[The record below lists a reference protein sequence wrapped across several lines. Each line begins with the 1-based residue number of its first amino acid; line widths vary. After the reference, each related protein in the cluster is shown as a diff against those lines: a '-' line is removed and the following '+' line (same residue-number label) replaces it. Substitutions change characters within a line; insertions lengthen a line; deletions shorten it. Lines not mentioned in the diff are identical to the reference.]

1 MKEFSNKTP
10 YLAPQ
15 LTVVEFRME
24 RGFSASDEPEIPTLG
39 TMEIGMASGLDMRM
53 GDQMTTLGVGNGGG
67 NYFGYTTGEGSSGFI
82 TDGSYF

>member
-24 RGFSASDEPEIPTLG
+24 RGFSASDEPEIPALG
-39 TMEIGMASGLDMRM
+39 DMEIGIASGLNMYM
-53 GDQMTTLGVGNGGG
+53 GDQMNSLGVGSGEGD
-67 NYFGYTTGEGSSGFI
+67 YFGYTIDEGSSGFI